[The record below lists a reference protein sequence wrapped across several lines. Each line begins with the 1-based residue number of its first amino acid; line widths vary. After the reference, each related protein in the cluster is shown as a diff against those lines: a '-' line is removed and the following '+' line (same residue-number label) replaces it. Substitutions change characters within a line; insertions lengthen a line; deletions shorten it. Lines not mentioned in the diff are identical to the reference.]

1 MGAAIKAGAKV
12 IGIGAGGG
20 AGTYIGQKI
29 LKAFK

>member
-20 AGTYIGQKI
+20 AGVYG
-29 LKAFK
+29 LEKAFGK